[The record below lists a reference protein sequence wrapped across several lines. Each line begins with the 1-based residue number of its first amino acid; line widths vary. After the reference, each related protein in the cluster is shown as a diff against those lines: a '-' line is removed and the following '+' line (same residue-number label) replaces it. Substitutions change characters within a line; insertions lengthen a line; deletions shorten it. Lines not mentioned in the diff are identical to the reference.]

1 MEYDENTLLFTC
13 DVLALIIAFMVCVE
27 CVDCVKEPEF
37 RCENCDKVYKQEG
50 RYKAHIGVCVV
61 GDTLGGGAA
70 AAAAVVPAVPAVPAV
85 VSQADFSE
93 VLRQNREMLELMR
106 KQQETIQLLVAQLI
120 PGRTL

>member
-1 MEYDENTLLFTC
+1 MMEYDENTLLYSS
-13 DVLALIIAFMVCVE
+13 DVVALLIAFMVCVE
-27 CVDCVKEPEF
+27 CAKEPEF

-50 RYKAHIGVCVV
+50 RYKAHIGVCIV
-61 GDTLGGGAA
+61 GNTLGGGAA
-70 AAAAVVPAVPAVPAV
+70 EATAV

-120 PGRTL
+120 PGRM

>member
-70 AAAAVVPAVPAVPAV
+70 AAAVVVPAVPAV